1 MAVMTLAE
9 AESQLTTV
17 QAAIQTLIAGKRL
30 NQLRVGSGTF
40 ARLYVFSETT
50 LEELKAHR
58 DELLET
64 INILEEAV
72 PRFKKNMTIPLLVS
86 KEL

>member
-9 AESQLTTV
+9 AETSLTTV
-17 QAAIQTLIAGKRL
+17 QAAIQTLIAGKRI

-50 LEELKAHR
+50 LDELKAHR

-64 INILEEAV
+64 INILEGTA
-72 PRFKKNMTIPLLVS
+72 PRFKNNMTIPLLVS
-86 KEL
+86 KDL